1 MKICIVSDSHD
12 DGRSLARCLSVA
24 KTEGAAVAVHCG
36 DIIGTNT
43 LRASLAVGLPLHA
56 IHGNNL
62 GDPGSLCRLAAKSEG
77 LLTYH
82 GQDATLVLGGRRVF
96 VVHYPH
102 YGEGIALTGDFD
114 LVCCGH
120 SHEPLVKQIR
130 HIKNGGH
137 CWLVNPGTTAGLGAP
152 AATWIMGDLDSMQFE
167 IRKVPS
173 PA

>member
-12 DGRSLARCLSVA
+12 DGASLARCLDAA
-24 KTEGAAVAVHCG
+24 KALGAAAAIHCG

-43 LRASLAVGLPLHA
+43 LRAALRVGMPLHA

-62 GDPGSLCRLAAKSEG
+62 GDPGSLCRLSAKSDG

-82 GQDATLVLGGRRVF
+82 GQDASLQLYGRRVF

-102 YGEGIALTGDFD
+102 YGRAMALTGDYD

-120 SHEPLVKQIR
+120 SHEAMIAPE
-130 HIKNGGH
+130 KNIAGGTT
-137 CWLVNPGTTAGLGAP
+137 WLVNPGTTAGLGVA
-152 AATWIMGDLDSMQFE
+152 AATWILGDLATMLFE
-167 IRKVPS
+167 IHQVPE
-173 PA
+173 AM

>member
-12 DGRSLARCLSVA
+12 HGDSLARCLEA
-24 KTEGAAVAVHCG
+24 GKAEGAEVAVHCG

-43 LRASLAVGLPLHA
+43 LRAAIGVGLPLHA

-62 GDPGSLCRLAAKSEG
+62 GDPGSLCRLAAKSNG

-82 GQDATLVLGGRRVF
+82 GQDASLMLGGRRVF

-102 YGEGIALTGDFD
+102 YGDAMALTGDYD

-120 SHEPLVKQIR
+120 SHDPEVRTVTDIR
-130 HIKNGGH
+130 GGS
-137 CWLVNPGTTAGLGAP
+137 CWLINPGTTAGLGAP
-152 AATWIMGDLDSMQFE
+152 KATWIMGDLATMTFE
-167 IRKVPS
+167 IRELRPRG
-173 PA
+173 

>member
-12 DGRSLARCLSVA
+12 HGISLARCLAAA
-24 KTEGAAVAVHCG
+24 KAAGATAAIHCG

-43 LRASLAVGLPLHA
+43 LRAALGVRLPLHA

-82 GQDATLVLGGRRVF
+82 GQDATMHLYGRNIF

-102 YGEGIALTGDFD
+102 YARAMAMTGDFH
-114 LVCCGH
+114 LVCYGH
-120 SHEPLVKQIR
+120 SHEATVAQQETIA
-130 HIKNGGH
+130 GGTA
-137 CWLVNPGTTAGLGAP
+137 WLVNPGTTAGLGAP
-152 AATWIMGDLDSMQFE
+152 AATWILGDLASMLFE
-167 IRKVPS
+167 IHEA
-173 PA
+173 PAA

>member
-12 DGRSLARCLSVA
+12 DGGSLARSLAAA
-24 KTEGAAVAVHCG
+24 KALGATAAIHCG

-43 LRASLAVGLPLHA
+43 LRAALRVGVPLHA

-62 GDPGSLCRLAAKSEG
+62 GDPVSLCRLAAKSDG

-82 GQDATLVLGGRRVF
+82 GQDASLQLNGRRIF

-102 YGEGIALTGDFD
+102 YGRAMALTGDYD

-120 SHEPLVKQIR
+120 SHEAMIAPE
-130 HIKNGGH
+130 KNIAGGTT
-137 CWLVNPGTTAGLGAP
+137 WLVNPGTTAGLGAP
-152 AATWIMGDLDSMQFE
+152 AATWILGDLATMLFE
-167 IRKVPS
+167 IHQVPTG
-173 PA
+173 A